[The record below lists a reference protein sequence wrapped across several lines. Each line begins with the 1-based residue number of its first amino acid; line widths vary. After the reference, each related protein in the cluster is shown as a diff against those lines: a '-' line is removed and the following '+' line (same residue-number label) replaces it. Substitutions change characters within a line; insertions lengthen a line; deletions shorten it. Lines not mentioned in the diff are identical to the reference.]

1 MTNTKTELQT
11 KDLKELEDRQNAYIQ
26 KIRTEIEPL
35 RKQLLTHKVYKSIG
49 SIKDLKIFLQHH
61 IFAVWDFMSLLKALQ
76 NELTCVQVPWIPKG
90 NPFTRRLINEIVLAE
105 ETDQDDEG
113 NAKSHFELYIDA
125 MNDCKADTSKITYLI
140 QLLREWKSVRT
151 ALSQID
157 IADSIKEFVSFS
169 FDVIDTKKAHKIA
182 VVFTF
187 GREDLIPD
195 MFTSILRDMKESTS
209 KEHNEESIKK
219 LVYYFDRH
227 IELDGDH
234 HSHMSIQMIKELCGD
249 DETKWNDAIEI
260 SKIALQKRID
270 LWDGILYEIEN
281 GK

>member
-1 MTNTKTELQT
+1 MTNSKTDS
-11 KDLKELEDRQNAYIQ
+11 KALEDKQNAYIQ
-26 KIRTEIEPL
+26 KLRTEIEPL
-35 RKQLLTHKVYKSIG
+35 REQLLTHKVYQNIS
-49 SIKDLKIFLQHH
+49 SVEDLKIFLEHH
-61 IFAVWDFMSLLKALQ
+61 VFAVWDFMSLLKSLQ

-90 NPFTRRLINEIVLAE
+90 NPLTRRLINEIVLAE
-105 ETDQDDEG
+105 ETDQDEEG

-125 MNDCKADTSKITYLI
+125 MNDCKADISKITYLI
-140 QLLREWKSVRT
+140 QLLKEWKSVRT

-157 IADSIKEFVSFS
+157 IATSIKEFVSFS
-169 FDVIDTKKAHKIA
+169 FDVIETKKAHKIA

-195 MFTSILRDMKESTS
+195 MFTSILRDMKTKSS
-209 KEHNEESIKK
+209 HDAESIKK

-249 DETKWNDAIEI
+249 DETKWNDAIAI

-270 LWDGILYEIEN
+270 LWDGVLNEIVN
-281 GK
+281 DKKW

>member
-1 MTNTKTELQT
+1 MTNTKTDS
-11 KDLKELEDRQNAYIQ
+11 KALEEKQNAYIQ

-35 RKQLLTHKVYKSIG
+35 RQQLLTHNVYKKISSIE
-49 SIKDLKIFLQHH
+49 DLKIFLEHH
-61 IFAVWDFMSLLKALQ
+61 VFAVWDFMSLLKSLQ

-90 NPFTRRLINEIVLAE
+90 NPLIRRLINEIVLAE
-105 ETDQDDEG
+105 ETDQDEEG
-113 NAKSHFELYIDA
+113 NAKSHFELYIEA
-125 MNDCKADTSKITYLI
+125 MNDCNADISKITYLI
-140 QLLREWKSVRT
+140 QLLKEWKSVRT

-157 IADSIKEFVSFS
+157 IATSIKEFVSFS
-169 FDVIDTKKAHKIA
+169 FDVIETKKAHKIA

-195 MFTSILRDMKESTS
+195 MFTSILRDMKSSSENS
-209 KEHNEESIKK
+209 EEDEESIKK

-249 DETKWNDAIEI
+249 DETKWNDAVEI

-270 LWDGILYEIEN
+270 LWDGILAEIVN

>member
-1 MTNTKTELQT
+1 MINSKTATQL
-11 KDLKELEDRQNAYIQ
+11 LEEKQNEYIQ

-35 RKQLLTHKVYKSIG
+35 RQQLLTHQVYKNISSIE
-49 SIKDLKIFLQHH
+49 DLKIFLEHH
-61 IFAVWDFMSLLKALQ
+61 VFAVWDFMSLLKSLQ

-90 NPFTRRLINEIVLAE
+90 NPLTRRLINEIVLGE
-105 ETDQDDEG
+105 ETDQDEEG
-113 NAKSHFELYIDA
+113 NAKSHFELYIEA
-125 MNDCKADTSKITYLI
+125 MNDCNADISNISYLI
-140 QLLREWKSVRT
+140 SLLREWKSVRT

-157 IADSIKEFVSFS
+157 IATSIKEFVSFS
-169 FDVIDTKKAHKIA
+169 FDVIETKKAHKIA

-195 MFTSILRDMKESTS
+195 MFTSILRDMKSKST
-209 KEHNEESIKK
+209 HDAQSIKK

-249 DETKWNDAIEI
+249 DETKWNDALEM

-270 LWDGILYEIEN
+270 LWDGILNEIEKRN
-281 GK
+281 NKQIAN

>member
-1 MTNTKTELQT
+1 MTTSKTDIQT
-11 KDLKELEDRQNAYIQ
+11 LEEKQNVYIQ

-35 RKQLLTHKVYKSIG
+35 REQLLHHQVYQNIS
-49 SIKDLKIFLQHH
+49 SVEDLKIFLEHH
-61 IFAVWDFMSLLKALQ
+61 VFAVWDFMSLLKSLQ

-90 NPFTRRLINEIVLAE
+90 NPLTRRLINEIVLAE
-105 ETDQDDEG
+105 ETDQDEEG

-125 MNDCKADTSKITYLI
+125 MNDCKADISKITYLI
-140 QLLREWKSVRT
+140 QLLKEWKSVRT

-157 IADSIKEFVSFS
+157 IAESIKEFVSFS
-169 FDVIDTKKAHKIA
+169 FDVIETKKAHKIA

-195 MFTSILRDMKESTS
+195 MFTSILRDMKAKSS
-209 KEHNEESIKK
+209 HDAESIKK

-249 DETKWNDAIEI
+249 DEAKWNDAIAI

-270 LWDGILYEIEN
+270 LWDGILNEIVN
-281 GK
+281 GKTSDKL

>member
-1 MTNTKTELQT
+1 MTNSKTDS
-11 KDLKELEDRQNAYIQ
+11 KALEDKQNAYIQ
-26 KIRTEIEPL
+26 KLRTEIEPL
-35 RKQLLTHKVYKSIG
+35 REQLLTHKVYQNIS
-49 SIKDLKIFLQHH
+49 SVEDLKIFLEHH
-61 IFAVWDFMSLLKALQ
+61 VFAVWDFMSLLKSLQ

-90 NPFTRRLINEIVLAE
+90 NPLTRRLINEIVLAE
-105 ETDQDDEG
+105 ETDQDEEG

-125 MNDCKADTSKITYLI
+125 MNDCKADISKITYLI
-140 QLLREWKSVRT
+140 QLLKEWKSVRT

-157 IADSIKEFVSFS
+157 IASSIKEFVSFS
-169 FDVIDTKKAHKIA
+169 FDVIETKKAHKIA

-195 MFTSILRDMKESTS
+195 MFTSILRDMKTKSS
-209 KEHNEESIKK
+209 HDAESIKK

-249 DETKWNDAIEI
+249 DETKWNDAIAI

-270 LWDGILYEIEN
+270 LWDGVLNEIVN

>member
-1 MTNTKTELQT
+1 MTNTKTDIQT
-11 KDLKELEDRQNAYIQ
+11 LEDKQNAHIQ
-26 KIRTEIEPL
+26 KLRTEIEPL
-35 RKQLLTHKVYKSIG
+35 RQQLLHHKVYQNIS
-49 SIKDLKIFLQHH
+49 SIKDLKIFLEHH
-61 IFAVWDFMSLLKALQ
+61 VFAVWDFMSLLKSLQ

-90 NPFTRRLINEIVLAE
+90 NPLTRRLINEIVLAE
-105 ETDQDDEG
+105 ETDQDENG
-113 NAKSHFELYIDA
+113 NAKSHFELYIEA
-125 MNDCKADTSKITYLI
+125 MNDCKADISKITYLI
-140 QLLREWKSVRT
+140 QLLKEWKSVRT

-157 IADSIKEFVSFS
+157 IATSIKEFVSFS
-169 FDVIDTKKAHKIA
+169 FDVIETKKAHKIA

-195 MFTSILRDMKESTS
+195 MFTSILRDMKAKSS
-209 KEHNEESIKK
+209 HDAESIKK

-249 DETKWNDAIEI
+249 DETKWNDAIAI

-270 LWDGILYEIEN
+270 LWDGILNEIVN
-281 GK
+281 AK

>member
-1 MTNTKTELQT
+1 MTSPKTDAQP
-11 KDLKELEDRQNAYIQ
+11 LEEKQNAYIQ

-35 RKQLLTHKVYKSIG
+35 RQQLLTHQVYKKISSIE
-49 SIKDLKIFLQHH
+49 DLKIFLEHH
-61 IFAVWDFMSLLKALQ
+61 VFAVWDFMSLLKSLQ

-90 NPFTRRLINEIVLAE
+90 NPLTRRLINEIVLGE
-105 ETDQDDEG
+105 ETDQDEEG
-113 NAKSHFELYIDA
+113 NAKSHFELYIEA
-125 MNDCKADTSKITYLI
+125 MNDCGADISKITYLI

-151 ALSQID
+151 ALSQIE
-157 IADSIKEFVSFS
+157 IATSIKEFVSFS
-169 FDVIDTKKAHKIA
+169 FDVIETKKAHKIA

-195 MFTSILRDMKESTS
+195 MFTSILRDMKNSAQS
-209 KEHNEESIKK
+209 DKKDKESIKK

-270 LWDGILYEIEN
+270 LWDGILNEIV
-281 GK
+281 KKK

>member
-1 MTNTKTELQT
+1 MISSKTAPQI
-11 KDLKELEDRQNAYIQ
+11 LEEKQNVYIQ

-35 RKQLLTHKVYKSIG
+35 RQQLLTHEVYKNISSIE
-49 SIKDLKIFLQHH
+49 DLKIFLQHH
-61 IFAVWDFMSLLKALQ
+61 VFAVWDFMSLLKSLQ

-90 NPFTRRLINEIVLAE
+90 NPLTRRLINEIVLGE
-105 ETDQDDEG
+105 ETDEDQEG
-113 NAKSHFELYIDA
+113 NAKSHFELYMEAMQDCDA
-125 MNDCKADTSKITYLI
+125 DYSKITYLI
-140 QLLREWKSVRT
+140 QLLKEWKSVRT

-157 IADSIKEFVSFS
+157 IATSIKEFVSFS
-169 FDVIDTKKAHKIA
+169 FDVIETKKAHKIA

-195 MFTSILRDMKESTS
+195 MFTSILRDMKNSS
-209 KEHNEESIKK
+209 KTPEEDEKSIEK
-219 LVYYFDRH
+219 LVYYFERH

-260 SKIALQKRID
+260 SKIALQKRIE
-270 LWDGILYEIEN
+270 LWDGILLEIKN
-281 GK
+281 NS

>member
-1 MTNTKTELQT
+1 MTLHKTNSHTVEE
-11 KDLKELEDRQNAYIQ
+11 KQNQYIQ
-26 KIRTEIEPL
+26 RIRTEIEPL
-35 RKQLLTHKVYKSIG
+35 RQVLLSHPVYKNINSIE
-49 SIKDLKIFLQHH
+49 DLKIFLEHH
-61 IFAVWDFMSLLKALQ
+61 VFAVWDFMSLLKALQ

-90 NPFTRRLINEIVLAE
+90 NPLTRRLINEIVLGE
-105 ETDQDDEG
+105 ETDQDEEG
-113 NAKSHFELYIDA
+113 NAKSHFELYIEA
-125 MNDCKADTSKITYLI
+125 MEECKADISKITYLI

-169 FDVIDTKKAHKIA
+169 FDIIETKKAHKIA

-195 MFTSILRDMKESTS
+195 MFTSILRDMKNSSQNDTQH
-209 KEHNEESIKK
+209 KESIKK

-227 IELDGDH
+227 IELDGGH
-234 HSHMSIQMIKELCGD
+234 HSHMAIQMIKELCGD
-249 DETKWNDAIEI
+249 DEIKWNDAIEI

-270 LWDGILYEIEN
+270 LWDGILAEIM
-281 GK
+281 KSKSK

>member
-1 MTNTKTELQT
+1 MTTSKTDIQT
-11 KDLKELEDRQNAYIQ
+11 LEEKQNVYIQ

-35 RKQLLTHKVYKSIG
+35 REQLLHHQVYSTI
-49 SIKDLKIFLQHH
+49 SSVEDLKIFLEHH
-61 IFAVWDFMSLLKALQ
+61 VFAVWDFMSLLKSLQ

-90 NPFTRRLINEIVLAE
+90 NPLTRRLINEIVLAE
-105 ETDQDDEG
+105 ETDQDEEG

-125 MNDCKADTSKITYLI
+125 MNDCKADISKITYLI
-140 QLLREWKSVRT
+140 QLLKEWKSVRT

-157 IADSIKEFVSFS
+157 IAESIKEFVSFS
-169 FDVIDTKKAHKIA
+169 FDVIETKKAHKIA

-195 MFTSILRDMKESTS
+195 MFTSILRDMKAKSS
-209 KEHNEESIKK
+209 HDAESIKK

-249 DETKWNDAIEI
+249 DEAKWNDAIAI

-270 LWDGILYEIEN
+270 LWDGILNEIVN
-281 GK
+281 GKTSDKL

>member
-1 MTNTKTELQT
+1 MTNSKTDS
-11 KDLKELEDRQNAYIQ
+11 KALEDKQNAYIQ
-26 KIRTEIEPL
+26 KLRTEIEPL
-35 RKQLLTHKVYKSIG
+35 REQLLTHKVYQNIS
-49 SIKDLKIFLQHH
+49 SVEDLKIFLEHH
-61 IFAVWDFMSLLKALQ
+61 VFAVWDFMSLLKSLQ

-90 NPFTRRLINEIVLAE
+90 NPLTRRLINEIVLAE
-105 ETDQDDEG
+105 ETDQDEEG

-125 MNDCKADTSKITYLI
+125 MNDCKADISKITYLI
-140 QLLREWKSVRT
+140 QLLKEWKSVRT

-157 IADSIKEFVSFS
+157 IATSIKEFVSFS
-169 FDVIDTKKAHKIA
+169 FDVIETKKAHKIA

-195 MFTSILRDMKESTS
+195 MFTSILRDMKTKSS
-209 KEHNEESIKK
+209 HDAESIKK

-249 DETKWNDAIEI
+249 DETKWNDAIAI

-270 LWDGILYEIEN
+270 LWDGVLNEIVN

>member
-1 MTNTKTELQT
+1 MTTSKTDIQT
-11 KDLKELEDRQNAYIQ
+11 LEEKQNVYIQ

-35 RKQLLTHKVYKSIG
+35 REQLLHHQVYATIS
-49 SIKDLKIFLQHH
+49 SVEDLKIFLEHH
-61 IFAVWDFMSLLKALQ
+61 VFAVWDFMSLLKSLQ

-90 NPFTRRLINEIVLAE
+90 NPLTRRLINEIVLAE
-105 ETDQDDEG
+105 ETDQDEEG

-125 MNDCKADTSKITYLI
+125 MNDCKADISKITYLI
-140 QLLREWKSVRT
+140 QLLKEWKSVRT

-157 IADSIKEFVSFS
+157 IAESIKEFVSFS
-169 FDVIDTKKAHKIA
+169 FDVIETKKAHKIA

-195 MFTSILRDMKESTS
+195 MFTSILRDMKAKSS
-209 KEHNEESIKK
+209 HDAESIKK

-249 DETKWNDAIEI
+249 DEAKWNDAIAI

-270 LWDGILYEIEN
+270 LWDGILNEIVN
-281 GK
+281 GKTSDKL

>member
-1 MTNTKTELQT
+1 MTNTKLQAIE
-11 KDLKELEDRQNAYIQ
+11 LKELEKQNAYVQ
-26 KIRTEIEPL
+26 RIRTEIEPL
-35 RKQLLTHKVYKSIG
+35 RKQLLNHKVYEKIS
-49 SIKDLKIFLQHH
+49 SVEDLKIFLEHH
-61 IFAVWDFMSLLKALQ
+61 VFAVWDFMSLLKALQ
-76 NELTCVQVPWIPKG
+76 NELTCVSVPWIPKG
-90 NPFTRRLINEIVLAE
+90 NPLTCRLINEIVLGE
-105 ETDQDDEG
+105 ETDQDEEG
-113 NAKSHFELYIDA
+113 NAKSHFELYLEA
-125 MNDCKADTSKITYLI
+125 MNDCKADISKITYLI

-169 FDVIDTKKAHKIA
+169 FDVIETKKAHKIA

-195 MFTSILRDMKESTS
+195 MFTSILRDMKSTTS

-270 LWDGILYEIEN
+270 LWDGILDEIE
-281 GK
+281 KRK

>member
-1 MTNTKTELQT
+1 MTNTKTDS
-11 KDLKELEDRQNAYIQ
+11 KALEDKQKTHIQ
-26 KIRTEIEPL
+26 KLRAEIEPL
-35 RKQLLTHKVYKSIG
+35 RQQLLHHKVYQNIS
-49 SIKDLKIFLQHH
+49 SVEDLKVFLEHH
-61 IFAVWDFMSLLKALQ
+61 VFAVWDFMSLLKSLQ

-90 NPFTRRLINEIVLAE
+90 NPLTRRLINEIVLAE
-105 ETDQDDEG
+105 ETDQDEEG
-113 NAKSHFELYIDA
+113 NAKSHFELYIEA
-125 MNDCKADTSKITYLI
+125 MNDCKADISKITYLI
-140 QLLREWKSVRT
+140 QLLKEWKSVRT

-157 IADSIKEFVSFS
+157 IATSIKEFVSFS
-169 FDVIDTKKAHKIA
+169 FDIIETKKAHKIA
-182 VVFTF
+182 VAFTF

-195 MFTSILRDMKESTS
+195 MFTSILRDMKTKSS
-209 KEHNEESIKK
+209 HDAESIKK

-249 DETKWNDAIEI
+249 DETKWNDAITI

-270 LWDGILYEIEN
+270 LWDGVLSEIMN

>member
-1 MTNTKTELQT
+1 MISTKTDIQT
-11 KDLKELEDRQNAYIQ
+11 LEEKQNAYIQ

-35 RKQLLTHKVYKSIG
+35 RSQLLNHQVYKKIS
-49 SIKDLKIFLQHH
+49 SVEDLKIFLQHH
-61 IFAVWDFMSLLKALQ
+61 VFAVWDFMSLLKSLQ

-90 NPFTRRLINEIVLAE
+90 NPLTRRLINEIVLAE
-105 ETDQDDEG
+105 ETDQDEEG
-113 NAKSHFELYIDA
+113 NAKSHFELYIEA
-125 MNDCKADTSKITYLI
+125 MNDCNADISKITYLI

-157 IADSIKEFVSFS
+157 IATSIKEFVSFS
-169 FDVIDTKKAHKIA
+169 FDVIETKKAHKIA

-195 MFTSILRDMKESTS
+195 MFTSILRDMKSSSENS
-209 KEHNEESIKK
+209 EEDEESIKK

-270 LWDGILYEIEN
+270 LWDGILAEITSSD
-281 GK
+281 K

>member
-1 MTNTKTELQT
+1 MTSSKIETQI
-11 KDLKELEDRQNAYIQ
+11 LEEKQNAYIQ

-35 RKQLLTHKVYKSIG
+35 RQQLLTHQVYKKISSIE
-49 SIKDLKIFLQHH
+49 DLKVFLEHH
-61 IFAVWDFMSLLKALQ
+61 VFAVWDFMSLLKALQ

-90 NPFTRRLINEIVLAE
+90 NPLTRRLINEIVLGE
-105 ETDQDDEG
+105 ETDQDEEG
-113 NAKSHFELYIDA
+113 NAKSHFELYIEA
-125 MNDCKADTSKITYLI
+125 MNDCKADISKITYLI

-157 IADSIKEFVSFS
+157 IPISIKEFVSFS
-169 FDVIDTKKAHKIA
+169 FDIIETKKAHKIA
-182 VVFTF
+182 VAFTF

-195 MFTSILRDMKESTS
+195 MFTSILRDMKNSQKSAQNS
-209 KEHNEESIKK
+209 KQDEKSIKK

-234 HSHMSIQMIKELCGD
+234 HSHMSIQMIKELCGE
-249 DETKWNDAIEI
+249 DEEKWNDAIEI
-260 SKIALQKRID
+260 SKLALQKRID
-270 LWDGILYEIEN
+270 LWDGILNEIVN